1 MTDIR
6 KLSNSSLDVAGFA
19 AKVKP
24 ATKAAPPALSPPQL
38 QAIQAFAAQLRQN
51 SSVAAPQNEGIT
63 FFTGSDHAAKT
74 AAAQAL
80 AGDLHLELNRIDLKA
95 MVSQYAGDTINAL
108 TQLLHSSAAAGAV
121 LFLDEADVLFSKR
134 TGVQDSHDKY
144 AGTSNDDPIRRSA
157 LLQLLEQH
165 PGLVILAV
173 NSTDGW
179 DPALLP
185 RVHATLKFPPTP

>member
-1 MTDIR
+1 VTDIP

-19 AKVKP
+19 AKIKST
-24 ATKAAPPALSPPQL
+24 TKAAPPALSPPQL

-51 SSVAAPQNEGIT
+51 SVAAPQNEGIT

-95 MVSQYAGDTINAL
+95 MVSQYAGDTLNAL
-108 TQLLHSSAAAGAV
+108 TLLLHSSAAAGAV